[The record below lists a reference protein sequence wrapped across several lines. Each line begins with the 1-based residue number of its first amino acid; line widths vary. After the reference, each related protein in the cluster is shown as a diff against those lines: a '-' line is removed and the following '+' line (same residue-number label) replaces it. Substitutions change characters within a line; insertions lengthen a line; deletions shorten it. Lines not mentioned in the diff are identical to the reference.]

1 VFQIFAPGDDDIK
14 KQAIL
19 IQHLFFYDF
28 RVKMILEKK
37 LDVQQTNLTKYPEV
51 ICKQWNGCF

>member
-1 VFQIFAPGDDDIK
+1 MFQIFAPGDDDIK

-28 RVKMILEKK
+28 RVKMILQKK